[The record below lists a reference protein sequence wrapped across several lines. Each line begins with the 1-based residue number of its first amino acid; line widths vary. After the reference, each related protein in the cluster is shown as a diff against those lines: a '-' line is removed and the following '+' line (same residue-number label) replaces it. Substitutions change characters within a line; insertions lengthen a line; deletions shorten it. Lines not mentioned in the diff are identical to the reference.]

1 LARSLSLLAS
11 DMMIARFRPCVARA
25 RTISEFLAL
34 EPGRVRYSYIGK
46 SARSHSVG
54 TRSRARSGSDYRCNA
69 EEDVHHARTGDRYS
83 WSITMADSNS
93 SSDAQ
98 QEELSGHGDEAFVRE
113 ALREGASR
121 MGLDVVP
128 DEEQVRAALGALHA
142 VQEGRPEEL
151 TEKLASNM
159 EQAFTQPM
167 PPEAAEVMTSGIHNA
182 ASQLTPALRAI
193 GVTDARAAFFEK
205 LMHTMGD
212 KLVKSME
219 EHGQSGE
226 KDGTLS
232 RGEAVEDATD
242 AGSAAASEAQPEHE
256 GTAGG
261 DYVSQMTEEFASRVY
276 MLLYKLA
283 LYARPLDELPAY
295 EGEPSE
301 DAAVYEEVL
310 SGTRVDGSA
319 AAGLQAPEFHAV
331 YLERLRR
338 CPQADLE
345 PAERQLLLWTDRV
358 LQGDAESKHR
368 ALRQWHNA
376 VKLYSAQMNTHVAE
390 ATSDTAVRAAVP
402 GIYPLAAAQLLV
414 FWDEPEFEA
423 SRKEVLLDLEQI
435 NLLAA
440 VSAGLPAPM
449 QRIMAKFASTAAF
462 DAAVPSTP
470 DGSIDQDAF
479 LGAAMDAVTALDS
492 KDMMELM
499 HSVPEMLRGLSGPMA
514 SMMKS
519 NSGGGGGGGAPAD
532 GSAGA
537 AGLLS
542 ALTSQ
547 LGGTG
552 GEGLLGALGAAGN
565 GHQAAPASAEEGSG
579 SGAGAPAV
587 GGVSAHDDAVVADD
601 AAFFA

>member
-1 LARSLSLLAS
+1 MA
-11 DMMIARFRPCVARA
+11 
-25 RTISEFLAL
+25 EF
-34 EPGRVRYSYIGK
+34 
-46 SARSHSVG
+46 
-54 TRSRARSGSDYRCNA
+54 N
-69 EEDVHHARTGDRYS
+69 
-83 WSITMADSNS
+83 
-93 SSDAQ
+93 AQ
-98 QEELSGHGDEAFVRE
+98 QQQESTGGRDDEAFVRE

-121 MGLDVVP
+121 MGMDVVP

-142 VQEGRPEEL
+142 VQEGRPEDV
-151 TEKLASNM
+151 TEKLAANM
-159 EQAFTQPM
+159 EQAFEQPV

-182 ASQLTPALRAI
+182 ASHLTPALKAM

-219 EHGQSGE
+219 EHGQLGQQRGDGSATAAGSPAASGE
-226 KDGTLS
+226 GGKADG
-232 RGEAVEDATD
+232 AC
-242 AGSAAASEAQPEHE
+242 AAAGAAA
-256 GTAGG
+256 TAGATKAAPARG
-261 DYVSQMTEEFASRVY
+261 GDGGAAAGDPAAGGAEAPGGSGSDYVSQMTEEFASRVY

-283 LYARPLDELPAY
+283 LYARPLDELRPY
-295 EGEPSE
+295 EGEPPE

-310 SGTRVDGSA
+310 GSTRVDGSA

-338 CPQADLE
+338 CPRADLE

-358 LQGDAESKHR
+358 VEGDAEAKHR

-376 VKLYSAQMNTHVAE
+376 VKLHSAQMNTHVAE
-390 ATSDTAVRAAVP
+390 ATADGAVRAAVP
-402 GIYPLAAAQLLV
+402 GIYPLAAAQLLT
-414 FWDEPEFEA
+414 FWDEPEFQA
-423 SRKEVLLDLEQI
+423 SRKEVLTDLEQI

-449 QRIMAKFASTAAF
+449 KRIMAKFASTAAF

-514 SMMKS
+514 SLMKS
-519 NSGGGGGGGAPAD
+519 GPDGGAPA
-532 GSAGA
+532 GGPAGA

-542 ALTSQ
+542 ALTTQ
-547 LGGTG
+547 LGGAG
-552 GEGLLGALGAAGN
+552 GQGLLGALGGAGV
-565 GHQAAPASAEEGSG
+565 A
-579 SGAGAPAV
+579 GAGAVPGAPGAQGVLTTAV
-587 GGVSAHDDAVVADD
+587 TAAMGGGGSGEAAAAASDSVDDD
-601 AAFFA
+601 AALFA